1 MSVSEC
7 VLFLMVKV
15 HMVDIC
21 IVLNLLKLKNQIF
34 VIYIILDYRFSY
46 GTNEHIPHS
55 PQPQQHPSINQ
66 K

>member
-1 MSVSEC
+1 MSEC

-21 IVLNLLKLKNQIF
+21 IALNLLKLKNQIF
-34 VIYIILDYRFSY
+34 VIYIILELQIFLW
-46 GTNEHIPHS
+46 N
-55 PQPQQHPSINQ
+55 